1 MKTNLLNFLLACP
14 ITFMC
19 ILLFGCSGNANTINQ
34 SETVKPTTITPSENN
49 VVNNTANNIANKC
62 SDYRF

>member
-19 ILLFGCSGNANTINQ
+19 ILLIGCSGNANTINQ
-34 SETVKPTTITPSENN
+34 SETVKLQVFTPTATI
-49 VVNNTANNIANKC
+49 K
-62 SDYRF
+62 